1 MSRAPCGP
9 ASKLYVRRVGRLH
22 AAAWACV
29 GLLGAAPLAACDDR
43 AAALSPPATP
53 RREAGAPCSIERAE
67 LPPAPRSAPPAGGAM
82 PLPALIEQVQPV
94 VVTVATLRAPSL
106 PDGRAT
112 PRYPF
117 GGGAPRVERAIGSG
131 VVIAAEGLVLTS
143 DHVVGDAFGIEVQLS
158 DGRAFD
164 ATVIGRDPML
174 DVALLKLLGAEP
186 LRVASLGSSAA
197 VRPGDDVIVVGNP
210 FGLGPTVTRGI
221 ISATSRPMGAG
232 SLDGFLQTDAAINPG
247 NSGGPLFNAAGQ
259 VIGIATA
266 IHADGRGI
274 SFALPID
281 EVLEVL
287 AELRETGRVDR
298 GRIGISFQ
306 EVTTQLARVLR
317 LPGQMGALITEVE
330 PESPGSR
337 LGFKPGD
344 VITSLGGRRVEHA
357 RELARALRRSKPGDE
372 VTLTYKRGGA
382 DRRATVRLER
392 PAGHEPSPRPRV
404 PDDRGGREAEQ
415 PPLGVLASDALEGAR
430 IESIAPQSPA
440 AGRLEV
446 GDVVLD
452 LNGVAVRNGADLAAR
467 LRAGGRQDLLFRVRR
482 SGSAR
487 YVAVPAR

>member
-1 MSRAPCGP
+1 M
-9 ASKLYVRRVGRLH
+9 GRLH

-53 RREAGAPCSIERAE
+53 RREAGAPCSLQRAE
-67 LPPAPRSAPPAGGAM
+67 LPPAPRFAPASGGAM

-94 VVTVATLRAPSL
+94 VVTVATLRAPS
-106 PDGRAT
+106 PRDGRAT

-117 GGGAPRVERAIGSG
+117 GGAPRVERAIGSG
-131 VVIAAEGLVLTS
+131 LIIAAEGLVLTS
-143 DHVVGDAFGIEVQLS
+143 DHVVGDAFAIEVQLS
-158 DGRAFD
+158 DERAFE
-164 ATVIGRDPML
+164 ATVVGRDPML

-287 AELRETGRVDR
+287 PELRETGRVDR

-317 LPGQMGALITEVE
+317 LPGRMGALITEVE

-382 DRRATVRLER
+382 DRRATVKLER
-392 PAGHEPSPRPRV
+392 PAGYEPPPRPRLS
-404 PDDRGGREAEQ
+404 DDRGDREAEQ

-452 LNGVAVRNGADLAAR
+452 LNGVPVRNGADLAAR
-467 LRAGGRQDLLFRVRR
+467 LRAAGRQDLLFRVRR
-482 SGSAR
+482 NGSAR
-487 YVAVPAR
+487 YLAVPAR